1 MARRFARLGFT
12 ARLALAET
20 SGGAHA
26 LARYAPS
33 SPIIPQGKIAEALAP
48 LPMEALRLDGD
59 ITRLLRRLGLK
70 RIGQLYDLPR
80 ASLERRFHSREAAE
94 AVLHRLDQALGRREE
109 PRTPLLPAPDYAAR
123 LPFPEPLITHEGVVA
138 GLDHLAEKLCQGL
151 TLARRGA
158 RRVSLALYRADGTSA
173 VIDAGLSAPSRE
185 PSHLARLFEDRVGA
199 VDVGFGVDLM
209 VLSALATEPLLPAQ
223 TAFARREDRAR
234 PEPLIDRL
242 ASRLSGGV
250 VCRLFSRES
259 HIPERAQETLSA
271 LARSVSWPEQGASKP
286 PRPCLLLAE
295 PEPLDVLAEIPEG
308 PPARFTWRRVTRR
321 VVKAEGPERIAP
333 EWWRELVTPSPG
345 KGEGGDGHRPSPGGD
360 HAASAIRSDP
370 YPGPP
375 PFREKEVPWGKL
387 AAAGLHE
394 IKSDAYRDAPA
405 ALAFALAFIG
415 DRLVKRKDATPLL
428 WCLTDRA
435 AREWGAPYGPG
446 LISFGLDPALVLIV
460 QARNGMDAAWALEE
474 GLKAR
479 AFTAALGQIEMK
491 TPIIA
496 RRLGLAAQTSR
507 TPCLLLSGHQGN
519 GLPGTLTR
527 WRVAAERSSG
537 AAFDA
542 AAPGRPAW
550 HLTLERCR
558 GMAPARSWTVEFR
571 DVAYGFRLAPRFADR
586 AAGAEEERQ
595 ALSG

>member
-1 MARRFARLGFT
+1 M
-12 ARLALAET
+12 
-20 SGGAHA
+20 
-26 LARYAPS
+26 
-33 SPIIPQGKIAEALAP
+33 
-48 LPMEALRLDGD
+48 
-59 ITRLLRRLGLK
+59 
-70 RIGQLYDLPR
+70 
-80 ASLERRFHSREAAE
+80 
-94 AVLHRLDQALGRREE
+94 
-109 PRTPLLPAPDYAAR
+109 
-123 LPFPEPLITHEGVVA
+123 
-138 GLDHLAEKLCQGL
+138 
-151 TLARRGA
+151 
-158 RRVSLALYRADGTSA
+158 
-173 VIDAGLSAPSRE
+173 
-185 PSHLARLFEDRVGA
+185 
-199 VDVGFGVDLM
+199 
-209 VLSALATEPLLPAQ
+209 
-223 TAFARREDRAR
+223 
-234 PEPLIDRL
+234 
-242 ASRLSGGV
+242 
-250 VCRLFSRES
+250 
-259 HIPERAQETLSA
+259 
-271 LARSVSWPEQGASKP
+271 
-286 PRPCLLLAE
+286 
-295 PEPLDVLAEIPEG
+295 
-308 PPARFTWRRVTRR
+308 
-321 VVKAEGPERIAP
+321 
-333 EWWRELVTPSPG
+333 
-345 KGEGGDGHRPSPGGD
+345 
-360 HAASAIRSDP
+360 
-370 YPGPP
+370 
-375 PFREKEVPWGKL
+375 PWGKL

-394 IKSDAYRDAPA
+394 IKSAAYRDAPA

-542 AAPGRPAW
+542 AAPGPPAW

-558 GMAPARSWTVEFR
+558 GMAPSRSWTVEFR

-586 AAGAEEERQ
+586 AAEAGDGTASPVRLTGLLRSSV
-595 ALSG
+595 ARIAGSCSPR

>member
-1 MARRFARLGFT
+1 MVSVWLPALPIERLKLTRNGKPFPVDRPFALVGSEDRGLLLTALNRAALHAGLSPGLGLADARAVCPHLLTAPAEPEKDAASLLALARWSGRYSPSLNVDGDDGLWLDVSGVPHLFGGDRALLDGMARRFARLGFT

-123 LPFPEPLITHEGVVA
+123 LSFPEPLITHEGVVA

-173 VIDAGLSAPSRE
+173 VIDAGLSAPCRE

-242 ASRLSGGV
+242 ASRLSGGAV
-250 VCRLFSRES
+250 HRLFSRES

-333 EWWRELVTPSPG
+333 EWWRELVRS
-345 KGEGGDGHRPSPGGD
+345 GGSRPRDYYRIEDEDGR
-360 HAASAIRSDP
+360 R
-370 YPGPP
+370 YWV
-375 PFREKEVPWGKL
+375 FR
-387 AAAGLHE
+387 AGLYQE
-394 IKSDAYRDAPA
+394 SDA
-405 ALAFALAFIG
+405 
-415 DRLVKRKDATPLL
+415 KDL
-428 WCLTDRA
+428 
-435 AREWGAPYGPG
+435 
-446 LISFGLDPALVLIV
+446 
-460 QARNGMDAAWALEE
+460 
-474 GLKAR
+474 
-479 AFTAALGQIEMK
+479 
-491 TPIIA
+491 
-496 RRLGLAAQTSR
+496 
-507 TPCLLLSGHQGN
+507 
-519 GLPGTLTR
+519 
-527 WRVAAERSSG
+527 
-537 AAFDA
+537 
-542 AAPGRPAW
+542 PAW
-550 HLTLERCR
+550 YLH
-558 GMAPARSWTVEFR
+558 GVF
-571 DVAYGFRLAPRFADR
+571 G
-586 AAGAEEERQ
+586 
-595 ALSG
+595 